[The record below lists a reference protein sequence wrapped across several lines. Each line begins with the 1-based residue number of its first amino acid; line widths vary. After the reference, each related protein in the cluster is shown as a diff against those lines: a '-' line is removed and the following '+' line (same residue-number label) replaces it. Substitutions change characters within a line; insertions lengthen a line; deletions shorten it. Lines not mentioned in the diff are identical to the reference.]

1 MKTIKTMINA
11 RTSRLRN
18 RVQRQE
24 KQSTGTNEVCP
35 RCGAQFTPSR
45 LSLREMALAT
55 VCGVLLL
62 SILLPAGW
70 LAKQWIDRQEDRL
83 LDHMYW
89 HEPLDPWSL

>member
-1 MKTIKTMINA
+1 MKTTKTMINA
-11 RTSRLRN
+11 MASRGRN
-18 RVQRQE
+18 SVPPQE
-24 KQSTGTNEVCP
+24 KQGAGGNEVCP

-45 LSLREMALAT
+45 LSLRETALAA

-70 LAKQWIDRQEDRL
+70 MAKQWIDRQEDRF

-89 HEPLDPWSL
+89 HEPIDPWRL